1 MLEVL
6 LFLCQYELFSW
17 IFRIWIFIPWL
28 RRFTLKLC
36 QTITPHQKFSF
47 YHLPTRGRA
56 GIKLGDA
63 WYVSNVSIIFDCS
76 MLLYLLFCTILGFI
90 FHFYIIFR
98 TNLLTGG
105 PAQNWCFLP
114 ISVFHRNRIS
124 NGVQTEWN
132 LRKRDLLTERDP
144 GDLDPTPR
152 SARGGHEGGGRAL
165 PLGAPPALWALWR
178 STDVLLPPIYTYV
191 SPNDQNRSQK
201 PNSTAATFCIHEIPS
216 WGLFRSS
223 AGGGIHHGGLL
234 HHHHSPSDEVW
245 VVYFRP
251 SGP

>member
-1 MLEVL
+1 MLG
-6 LFLCQYELFSW
+6 S
-17 IFRIWIFIPWL
+17 I
-28 RRFTLKLC
+28 
-36 QTITPHQKFSF
+36 PHQKFCF
-47 YHLPTRGRA
+47 YHLPTWGRA

-76 MLLYLLFCTILGFI
+76 MLYYLLFWTILGFI
-90 FHFYIIFR
+90 FHFYIIFG

-105 PAQNWCFLP
+105 PAQNCCFLP
-114 ISVFHRNRIS
+114 ISVFRRNGIS

-132 LRKRDLLTERDP
+132 LRERDFLTERDP

-152 SARGGHEGGGRAL
+152 HQRGGHEGGGRA
-165 PLGAPPALWALWR
+165 PPRARPPASWDPCC

-191 SPNDQNRSQK
+191 PPSDQIRSQK

-223 AGGGIHHGGLL
+223 TGRRSSSRRA
-234 HHHHSPSDEVW
+234 STS
-245 VVYFRP
+245 
-251 SGP
+251 S